1 MGLFSFRVKK
11 HFMSYYRST
20 SNVLLTEKKE
30 NRQIALVH
38 KAAENFEVGCK
49 YYVKDIIAY
58 YVSFFFFLL
67 ETNLEILFQKH
78 FNPFNKKQ
86 GKGTKRKYS
95 SMCRVSVMPY
105 NRDISSLTL
114 SKLPF
119 IFWNGGWLKIQV
131 LHFFKKK
138 KKSKPPALPL
148 THLLFSSVV
157 VKNSTK

>member
-1 MGLFSFRVKK
+1 MSPRKPFAPKLHVALAYPVHAQLSYVIKMLHNMGLFSFRVKK

-49 YYVKDIIAY
+49 YYVNDIIAY

-114 SKLPF
+114 NKLPF
-119 IFWNGGWLKIQV
+119 IFWNG
-131 LHFFKKK
+131 
-138 KKSKPPALPL
+138 A
-148 THLLFSSVV
+148 
-157 VKNSTK
+157 